1 MASSNTNDSKAA
13 TLARIQRTEVYAEG
27 VRRAFAKTVNAIL
40 ALNKTMPTLDEG
52 EMYSF
57 DAQKESM
64 QKKVEALLRQ
74 LHSVVTTAIKRGIVL
89 EWDKANEECDKL
101 VQSCFGKEVL
111 SSSAF
116 TAWTNRNEN
125 AQQSF
130 INRAEKGLNLSQ
142 RVWQNVQQLRDE
154 MEVAMTVAIG
164 EGNSAASM
172 SRKVRQYLNDP
183 DLMFRRFRYKDE
195 NGEWQRKWKKRIK
208 DEATGKYK
216 WIDYDKDSYKVGA
229 GVYKSS
235 AKNAM
240 RVTRTETNIAY
251 RRADHERWSQMDF
264 VLGQRVNL
272 SRSHPKKD
280 ICDKLAGDYP
290 KDFVFDGWHPQC
302 FCYVT
307 PITLPPEE
315 TAHLTKMMLNGEDW
329 RKELKRLV
337 RGREIKSYP
346 DNFKEWVNDN
356 ADKIAASK
364 ARGTEPYFIKNNAKA
379 IDKILN
385 PEQTPSIEEI
395 ATKRHEERTPEKE
408 QELREYWS
416 KKVAEGEER
425 RKKQS
430 ILDKAAERHAARTPE
445 QIAEIQQRA
454 AERQKR
460 ISKEKAYSHYG
471 DRILRY
477 MDGIS
482 DVDTSSLSKAIQQR
496 DFALIK
502 LEADKL
508 KSLGKQILSLKRLD
522 DPMQVAKDYSMAD
535 AISVNK
541 AVESRLARESTE
553 LFARKSFLESE
564 IRWVEAHKKY
574 ATWKVAQNAYKKE
587 LAIVQRKI
595 DIKAVVDS
603 VDDALA
609 FASTSRSKIIKT
621 LADDMRKLL
630 SVSDVD
636 LVLAKKKAQELND
649 KYQQLKSKGV
659 KKAKATS
666 STSIKS
672 ETVDDLKKRLGSSM
686 PRTLDHLKDAIAK
699 YQRTSKYGD
708 TAKNHKDEIER
719 LMRKLFD
726 EHDLGM
732 NIDDTTLEPVLNS
745 WLKNTFETG
754 SSGGYK
760 GSSKT
765 SGKIETGHARLGAA
779 HRLFGLGKDLANDQ
793 LSRHE
798 YEKYGNLLDH
808 DIVSSMSHNT
818 ARQYGNVEIRFKKD
832 KVIATWTAGDSLGER
847 FQPSLVS
854 DPKSCSFDNLYNT
867 PDNDAIQTHDLAKFK
882 RDHISSYLEL
892 QYHGDL
898 TVDCVES
905 LTFPYDLKEP
915 SRSKFLKVAEKWKAA
930 GVKIYYIVSG
940 TLYQL

>member
-1 MASSNTNDSKAA
+1 MASSNKNDSKAA

-27 VRRAFAKTVNAIL
+27 VRKAFAKTVNAIL
-40 ALNKTMPTLDEG
+40 ALNKTIPTLEEG

-74 LHSVVTTAIKRGIVL
+74 LHSIVTTAIKRGIVL
-89 EWDKANEECDKL
+89 EWDKANDECDKL

-125 AQQSF
+125 AQQAF

-142 RVWQNVQQLRDE
+142 RIWQNVQQLRDE

-195 NGEWQRKWKKRIK
+195 NGEWQRKWKKRVK
-208 DEATGKYK
+208 DETTGKYK

-329 RKELKRLV
+329 RVELKRLV

-385 PEQTPSIEEI
+385 PEQTPSIEDI
-395 ATKRHEERTPEKE
+395 AAKRHEERTPEKE
-408 QELREYWS
+408 KELREYWA
-416 KKVAEGEER
+416 KKVAEGDER
-425 RKKQS
+425 RKKQA

-445 QIAEIQQRA
+445 QIADIQQRA
-454 AERQKR
+454 AERQK
-460 ISKEKAYSHYG
+460 KH
-471 DRILRY
+471 
-477 MDGIS
+477 
-482 DVDTSSLSKAIQQR
+482 T
-496 DFALIK
+496 LIK
-502 LEADKL
+502 KTANNVLKVANDYAEVDYADLEKYINDGNLDAMQKQTKIVAQQIAGVKADEKFL
-508 KSLGKQILSLKRLD
+508 SDLIPDVHSWHKQFTSEELHKVYD
-522 DPMQVAKDYSMAD
+522 
-535 AISVNK
+535 
-541 AVESRLARESTE
+541 AVEAKLSQ
-553 LFARKSFLESE
+553 FASMSLEQQ
-564 IRWVEAHKKY
+564 KKKLDFEVQY
-574 ATWKVAQNAYKKE
+574 VADPSKYKAGAVKHSTWKVAQDAYHKE
-587 LAIVQRKI
+587 LQSVIYKI
-595 DIKAVVDS
+595 DVNTAINDLQAVKTWSKAHPKSLKVANFLADAENAINAKEDIASIKSKVSIAIQEYQKRLAEQAKRDAKKLAKGIKETTFASLDTKVRDKLMNDFESGKQS
-603 VDDALA
+603 VQKRYDKLFDDAQNDWAL
-609 FASTSRSKIIKT
+609 
-621 LADDMRKLL
+621 
-630 SVSDVD
+630 
-636 LVLAKKKAQELND
+636 LND
-649 KYQQLKSKGV
+649 EEKILLTKYTQTYCYLNEPLRNMTYTGGRPQSEYNNDMPKITAALNKCKARENMVVRRGTGDYYIPELGKYLSSVNVGDVFVDGAFLSTACHKSKGFSQSYNMV
-659 KKAKATS
+659 IVVPKGACGIFAEPFSHFNSDMRYDFEGSIWDGSYKCGIGGEFEWIGQRGNRFRVLSKK
-666 STSIKS
+666 
-672 ETVDDLKKRLGSSM
+672 G
-686 PRTLDHLKDAIAK
+686 
-699 YQRTSKYGD
+699 
-708 TAKNHKDEIER
+708 
-719 LMRKLFD
+719 
-726 EHDLGM
+726 
-732 NIDDTTLEPVLNS
+732 
-745 WLKNTFETG
+745 NT
-754 SSGGYK
+754 
-760 GSSKT
+760 
-765 SGKIETGHARLGAA
+765 I
-779 HRLFGLGKDLANDQ
+779 
-793 LSRHE
+793 
-798 YEKYGNLLDH
+798 
-808 DIVSSMSHNT
+808 
-818 ARQYGNVEIRFKKD
+818 
-832 KVIATWTAGDSLGER
+832 
-847 FQPSLVS
+847 
-854 DPKSCSFDNLYNT
+854 
-867 PDNDAIQTHDLAKFK
+867 
-882 RDHISSYLEL
+882 YLEIIG
-892 QYHGDL
+892 Q
-898 TVDCVES
+898 
-905 LTFPYDLKEP
+905 
-915 SRSKFLKVAEKWKAA
+915 
-930 GVKIYYIVSG
+930 
-940 TLYQL
+940 LYAQPK

>member
-1 MASSNTNDSKAA
+1 MASSNKNDSKAA

-40 ALNKTMPTLDEG
+40 ALNKTMPKLDEG

-64 QKKVEALLRQ
+64 QKKVETLLRQ

-89 EWDKANEECDKL
+89 EWDKANDECDKL

-111 SSSAF
+111 SSSTF
-116 TAWTNRNEN
+116 TAWTNRNET

-142 RVWQNVQQLRDE
+142 RIWQNVQQLRDE

-195 NGEWQRKWKKRIK
+195 NGEWQRKWKKRVK

-329 RKELKRLV
+329 RAELKRLV

-364 ARGTEPYFIKNNAKA
+364 ARGTEPYFIKNNAKV

-385 PEQTPSIEEI
+385 PDQTPSIEDI
-395 ATKRHEERTPEKE
+395 AAKRHEERTPEREK
-408 QELREYWS
+408 ELRDYWA
-416 KKVAEGEER
+416 KKVAEGDER
-425 RKKQS
+425 RKKQA

-445 QIAEIQQRA
+445 HIAEIQQRA
-454 AERQKR
+454 AERQK
-460 ISKEKAYSHYG
+460 KH
-471 DRILRY
+471 
-477 MDGIS
+477 
-482 DVDTSSLSKAIQQR
+482 
-496 DFALIK
+496 ALIK
-502 LEADKL
+502 KTANNVLKVANDYAEVDFADLEKYINDGNLDAMQKQTKIVAQQIAGVKADEKFL
-508 KSLGKQILSLKRLD
+508 SDLIPDVHTWHKQFSSEELHKVYD
-522 DPMQVAKDYSMAD
+522 
-535 AISVNK
+535 
-541 AVESRLARESTE
+541 AVEAKLSQ
-553 LFARKSFLESE
+553 FALMSLEQQ
-564 IRWVEAHKKY
+564 KKKLDFEVQY
-574 ATWKVAQNAYKKE
+574 VADPSKYKAGAVKHSTWKVAQDAYQKE
-587 LAIVQRKI
+587 LQSVIYKI
-595 DIKAVVDS
+595 DVNTAINDLQAVKTWSKAHPKSLKV
-603 VDDALA
+603 AN
-609 FASTSRSKIIKT
+609 F
-621 LADDMRKLL
+621 LADAENAIN
-630 SVSDVD
+630 
-636 LVLAKKKAQELND
+636 AKEDIA
-649 KYQQLKSKGV
+649 
-659 KKAKATS
+659 
-666 STSIKS
+666 SIKS
-672 ETVDDLKKRLGSSM
+672 K
-686 PRTLDHLKDAIAK
+686 
-699 YQRTSKYGD
+699 
-708 TAKNHKDEIER
+708 
-719 LMRKLFD
+719 
-726 EHDLGM
+726 
-732 NIDDTTLEPVLNS
+732 
-745 WLKNTFETG
+745 
-754 SSGGYK
+754 
-760 GSSKT
+760 
-765 SGKIETGHARLGAA
+765 
-779 HRLFGLGKDLANDQ
+779 
-793 LSRHE
+793 
-798 YEKYGNLLDH
+798 
-808 DIVSSMSHNT
+808 VS
-818 ARQYGNVEIRFKKD
+818 
-832 KVIATWTAGDSLGER
+832 L
-847 FQPSLVS
+847 
-854 DPKSCSFDNLYNT
+854 
-867 PDNDAIQTHDLAKFK
+867 AIQ
-882 RDHISSYLEL
+882 
-892 QYHGDL
+892 
-898 TVDCVES
+898 
-905 LTFPYDLKEP
+905 
-915 SRSKFLKVAEKWKAA
+915 
-930 GVKIYYIVSG
+930 
-940 TLYQL
+940 

>member
-1 MASSNTNDSKAA
+1 MASSNKNDSKAA

-40 ALNKTMPTLDEG
+40 ALNKTMPILDEG

-89 EWDKANEECDKL
+89 EWDKANDECDKL

-111 SSSAF
+111 SSSTF
-116 TAWTNRNEN
+116 TAWTNRNET

-142 RVWQNVQQLRDE
+142 RIWQNVQQLRDE

-329 RKELKRLV
+329 RAELKRLV

-364 ARGTEPYFIKNNAKA
+364 ARGTEPYFIKNNAKV

-385 PEQTPSIEEI
+385 PDQTPSIEDI
-395 ATKRHEERTPEKE
+395 AAKRHEERTPEREK
-408 QELREYWS
+408 ELRDYWA
-416 KKVAEGEER
+416 KKVAEGDER
-425 RKKQS
+425 RKKQT

-445 QIAEIQQRA
+445 QIADIQQRA
-454 AERQKR
+454 AERQK
-460 ISKEKAYSHYG
+460 KH
-471 DRILRY
+471 
-477 MDGIS
+477 
-482 DVDTSSLSKAIQQR
+482 
-496 DFALIK
+496 ALIK
-502 LEADKL
+502 KTANNVLKVANDYAEVDFADLEKYINDGNLDAMQKQTKIVAQQIAGVKADEKFL
-508 KSLGKQILSLKRLD
+508 SDLIPDVHSWHKQFTSEELHKVYD
-522 DPMQVAKDYSMAD
+522 
-535 AISVNK
+535 
-541 AVESRLARESTE
+541 AVEAKLSM
-553 LFARKSFLESE
+553 FASMSLEQQ
-564 IRWVEAHKKY
+564 KKKLDFEVLY
-574 ATWKVAQNAYKKE
+574 VADPSKYKAGAVKHSTWKVAQDAYQKE
-587 LAIVQRKI
+587 LQSVIYKI
-595 DIKAVVDS
+595 DVNTAINDLQAV
-603 VDDALA
+603 
-609 FASTSRSKIIKT
+609 KT
-621 LADDMRKLL
+621 WSNAHPKSLKVANFLADAE
-630 SVSDVD
+630 SAIN
-636 LVLAKKKAQELND
+636 AKED
-649 KYQQLKSKGV
+649 I
-659 KKAKATS
+659 
-666 STSIKS
+666 TSIKS
-672 ETVDDLKKRLGSSM
+672 KVSLAIQEYQKRLAEQAKRDAKKLAKGIKETTFAS
-686 PRTLDHLKDAIAK
+686 LDVKVRDKLMNDFESGKQSVQQRYDKLFKDASSDWASLNDEEKILLTK
-699 YQRTSKYGD
+699 YTQTYSYLNEPLRNINYVGGRPISEYNNDMPKITAALNKCKARENMVVRRGTGD
-708 TAKNHKDEIER
+708 YYIPELGKNLSSVNAGDVFVDGAFLSTACH
-719 LMRKLFD
+719 
-726 EHDLGM
+726 
-732 NIDDTTLEPVLNS
+732 
-745 WLKNTFETG
+745 
-754 SSGGYK
+754 
-760 GSSKT
+760 SSKGFPLSYNMVIVVPKGACGIFAEPFSHYNHGSYDFEGT
-765 SGKIETGHARLGAA
+765 IWNGSDKCGIGGEFEWIAQRGNKFRVLSKKGKTI
-779 HRLFGLGKDLANDQ
+779 
-793 LSRHE
+793 
-798 YEKYGNLLDH
+798 
-808 DIVSSMSHNT
+808 
-818 ARQYGNVEIRFKKD
+818 
-832 KVIATWTAGDSLGER
+832 
-847 FQPSLVS
+847 
-854 DPKSCSFDNLYNT
+854 
-867 PDNDAIQTHDLAKFK
+867 
-882 RDHISSYLEL
+882 YLEIIG
-892 QYHGDL
+892 Q
-898 TVDCVES
+898 
-905 LTFPYDLKEP
+905 
-915 SRSKFLKVAEKWKAA
+915 
-930 GVKIYYIVSG
+930 
-940 TLYQL
+940 LYAQPK

>member
-1 MASSNTNDSKAA
+1 MASSNKNDSKAA

-40 ALNKTMPTLDEG
+40 ALNKTMPKLDEG

-64 QKKVEALLRQ
+64 QKKVETLLRQ

-89 EWDKANEECDKL
+89 EWDKANDECDKL

-111 SSSAF
+111 SSSTF
-116 TAWTNRNEN
+116 TAWTNRNET

-142 RVWQNVQQLRDE
+142 RIWQNVQQLRDE

-195 NGEWQRKWKKRIK
+195 NGEWQRKWKKRVK

-329 RKELKRLV
+329 RAELKRLV

-364 ARGTEPYFIKNNAKA
+364 ARGTEPYFIKNNAKV

-385 PEQTPSIEEI
+385 PDQTPSIEDI
-395 ATKRHEERTPEKE
+395 AAKRHEERTPEREK
-408 QELREYWS
+408 ELRDYWA
-416 KKVAEGEER
+416 KKVAEGDER
-425 RKKQS
+425 RKKQA

-445 QIAEIQQRA
+445 HIAEIQQRA
-454 AERQKR
+454 AERQK
-460 ISKEKAYSHYG
+460 KH
-471 DRILRY
+471 
-477 MDGIS
+477 
-482 DVDTSSLSKAIQQR
+482 
-496 DFALIK
+496 ALIK
-502 LEADKL
+502 KTANNVLKVANDYAEVDFADLEKYINDGNLYAMQKQTKIVAQQIAGVKADEKFL
-508 KSLGKQILSLKRLD
+508 SDLIPDVHTWHKQFSSEELHKVYD
-522 DPMQVAKDYSMAD
+522 
-535 AISVNK
+535 
-541 AVESRLARESTE
+541 AVEAKLSQ
-553 LFARKSFLESE
+553 FALMSLEQQ
-564 IRWVEAHKKY
+564 KKKLDFEVQY
-574 ATWKVAQNAYKKE
+574 VADPSKYKAGAVKHSTWKVAQDAYQKE
-587 LAIVQRKI
+587 LQSVIYKI
-595 DIKAVVDS
+595 DVNTAINDLQAVKTWSKAHPKSLKVANFLADAENAINAKEDIASIKSKVSLAIQEYQKRLAEQAKRDAKKLAKGIKETTFASLDVKVRDKLVNDFESGKQSVQQRYDKLFKDASSDWASLNDEEKILLTKYTQSYCYLNEPLRNMNYTGGRPQSEYNNDMPKITAALNKCKARENMIVRRGTGDYYIPELGKYLSS
-603 VDDALA
+603 VDVGDVFVDGA
-609 FASTSRSKIIKT
+609 FLST
-621 LADDMRKLL
+621 ACH
-630 SVSDVD
+630 
-636 LVLAKKKAQELND
+636 
-649 KYQQLKSKGV
+649 KSKGFSQSYNMV
-659 KKAKATS
+659 IVVPKGACGIFAEPFS
-666 STSIKS
+666 HFNSDMRYDYEGSIW
-672 ETVDDLKKRLGSSM
+672 DGSY
-686 PRTLDHLKDAIAK
+686 KCGIGGEFEWIG
-699 YQRTSKYGD
+699 QRGNKFRVLSKNG
-708 TAKNHKDEIER
+708 
-719 LMRKLFD
+719 
-726 EHDLGM
+726 
-732 NIDDTTLEPVLNS
+732 
-745 WLKNTFETG
+745 
-754 SSGGYK
+754 
-760 GSSKT
+760 KT
-765 SGKIETGHARLGAA
+765 I
-779 HRLFGLGKDLANDQ
+779 
-793 LSRHE
+793 
-798 YEKYGNLLDH
+798 
-808 DIVSSMSHNT
+808 
-818 ARQYGNVEIRFKKD
+818 
-832 KVIATWTAGDSLGER
+832 
-847 FQPSLVS
+847 
-854 DPKSCSFDNLYNT
+854 
-867 PDNDAIQTHDLAKFK
+867 
-882 RDHISSYLEL
+882 YLEIIG
-892 QYHGDL
+892 Q
-898 TVDCVES
+898 
-905 LTFPYDLKEP
+905 
-915 SRSKFLKVAEKWKAA
+915 
-930 GVKIYYIVSG
+930 
-940 TLYQL
+940 LYVQPK

>member
-307 PITLPPEE
+307 PITIPPEE

-346 DNFKEWVNDN
+346 SNFVDWVKDNS
-356 ADKIAASK
+356 DKIAASQ
-364 ARGTEPYFIKNNAKA
+364 ARGTEPYFIKNNAST

-385 PEQTPSIEEI
+385 PDQSPSIAEI
-395 ATKRHEERTPEKE
+395 AAKRHEERTPEKE
-408 QELREYWS
+408 KELREYWA

-430 ILDKAAERHAARTPE
+430 ILDKAAARHAARTPE
-445 QIAEIQQRA
+445 QIDDIKKRAE
-454 AERQKR
+454 ERQKR
-460 ISKEKAYSHYG
+460 I
-471 DRILRY
+471 
-477 MDGIS
+477 
-482 DVDTSSLSKAIQQR
+482 
-496 DFALIK
+496 
-502 LEADKL
+502 
-508 KSLGKQILSLKRLD
+508 
-522 DPMQVAKDYSMAD
+522 
-535 AISVNK
+535 
-541 AVESRLARESTE
+541 
-553 LFARKSFLESE
+553 
-564 IRWVEAHKKY
+564 
-574 ATWKVAQNAYKKE
+574 
-587 LAIVQRKI
+587 
-595 DIKAVVDS
+595 
-603 VDDALA
+603 
-609 FASTSRSKIIKT
+609 
-621 LADDMRKLL
+621 
-630 SVSDVD
+630 
-636 LVLAKKKAQELND
+636 
-649 KYQQLKSKGV
+649 
-659 KKAKATS
+659 
-666 STSIKS
+666 
-672 ETVDDLKKRLGSSM
+672 
-686 PRTLDHLKDAIAK
+686 
-699 YQRTSKYGD
+699 
-708 TAKNHKDEIER
+708 
-719 LMRKLFD
+719 
-726 EHDLGM
+726 
-732 NIDDTTLEPVLNS
+732 
-745 WLKNTFETG
+745 
-754 SSGGYK
+754 
-760 GSSKT
+760 
-765 SGKIETGHARLGAA
+765 
-779 HRLFGLGKDLANDQ
+779 
-793 LSRHE
+793 
-798 YEKYGNLLDH
+798 
-808 DIVSSMSHNT
+808 
-818 ARQYGNVEIRFKKD
+818 
-832 KVIATWTAGDSLGER
+832 AGDSLSER
-847 FQPSLVS
+847 FQPTLVS

-898 TVDCVES
+898 TIDCVES
-905 LTFPYDLKEP
+905 LTFPYDLKDP
-915 SRSKFLKVAEKWKAA
+915 SRSQFLKVAEKWKAA
-930 GVKIYYIVSG
+930 GAKIYYIVSD

>member
-508 KSLGKQILSLKRLD
+508 KSLGKQIISLKRLD

-541 AVESRLARESTE
+541 AVESRLARERVLSYLHE
-553 LFARKSFLESE
+553 RVSSKVKLDGLKL
-564 IRWVEAHKKY
+564 IR
-574 ATWKVAQNAYKKE
+574 
-587 LAIVQRKI
+587 
-595 DIKAVVDS
+595 
-603 VDDALA
+603 
-609 FASTSRSKIIKT
+609 
-621 LADDMRKLL
+621 
-630 SVSDVD
+630 
-636 LVLAKKKAQELND
+636 
-649 KYQQLKSKGV
+649 
-659 KKAKATS
+659 
-666 STSIKS
+666 
-672 ETVDDLKKRLGSSM
+672 SM
-686 PRTLDHLKDAIAK
+686 PHGKLRKMRI
-699 YQRTSKYGD
+699 R
-708 TAKNHKDEIER
+708 KNLPSFKER
-719 LMRKLFD
+719 
-726 EHDLGM
+726 
-732 NIDDTTLEPVLNS
+732 
-745 WLKNTFETG
+745 
-754 SSGGYK
+754 
-760 GSSKT
+760 
-765 SGKIETGHARLGAA
+765 
-779 HRLFGLGKDLANDQ
+779 
-793 LSRHE
+793 
-798 YEKYGNLLDH
+798 
-808 DIVSSMSHNT
+808 
-818 ARQYGNVEIRFKKD
+818 
-832 KVIATWTAGDSLGER
+832 
-847 FQPSLVS
+847 
-854 DPKSCSFDNLYNT
+854 
-867 PDNDAIQTHDLAKFK
+867 
-882 RDHISSYLEL
+882 
-892 QYHGDL
+892 
-898 TVDCVES
+898 
-905 LTFPYDLKEP
+905 
-915 SRSKFLKVAEKWKAA
+915 
-930 GVKIYYIVSG
+930 
-940 TLYQL
+940 

>member
-142 RVWQNVQQLRDE
+142 RIWQNVQQLRDE

-195 NGEWQRKWKKRIK
+195 NGEWQRKWKKRVK

-329 RKELKRLV
+329 RAELKRLV

-364 ARGTEPYFIKNNAKA
+364 ARGTEPYFIKNNAKV

-385 PEQTPSIEEI
+385 PDQTPSIEDI
-395 ATKRHEERTPEKE
+395 AAKRHEERTPEREK
-408 QELREYWS
+408 ELRDYWA
-416 KKVAEGEER
+416 KKVAEGDER
-425 RKKQS
+425 RKKQA

-445 QIAEIQQRA
+445 HIAEIQQRA
-454 AERQKR
+454 AERQK
-460 ISKEKAYSHYG
+460 KH
-471 DRILRY
+471 
-477 MDGIS
+477 
-482 DVDTSSLSKAIQQR
+482 
-496 DFALIK
+496 ALIK
-502 LEADKL
+502 KTANNVLKVANDYAEVDFADLEKYINDGNLDAMQKQTKIVAQQIAGVKADEKFL
-508 KSLGKQILSLKRLD
+508 SDLIPDVHTWHKQFSSEELHKVYD
-522 DPMQVAKDYSMAD
+522 
-535 AISVNK
+535 
-541 AVESRLARESTE
+541 AVEAKLSQ
-553 LFARKSFLESE
+553 FALMSLEQQ
-564 IRWVEAHKKY
+564 KKKLDFEVQY
-574 ATWKVAQNAYKKE
+574 VADPSKYKAGAVKHSTWKVAQDAYQKE
-587 LAIVQRKI
+587 LQSVIYKI
-595 DIKAVVDS
+595 DVNTAINDLQAVKTWSKAHPKSLKVANFLADAENAINAKEDIASIKSKVSLAIQEYQKRLAEQAKRDAKKLAKGIKETTFASLDVKVRDKLVNDFESGKQSVQQRYDKLFKDASSDWASLNDEEKILLTKYTQSYCYLNERLRNMNYTGGRPQSEYNNDMPKITAALNKCKARENMIVRRGTGDYYIPELGKYLSS
-603 VDDALA
+603 VDVGDVFVDGA
-609 FASTSRSKIIKT
+609 FLST
-621 LADDMRKLL
+621 ACH
-630 SVSDVD
+630 
-636 LVLAKKKAQELND
+636 
-649 KYQQLKSKGV
+649 KSKGFSQSYNMV
-659 KKAKATS
+659 IVVPKGACGIFAEPFS
-666 STSIKS
+666 HFNSDMRYDYEGSIW
-672 ETVDDLKKRLGSSM
+672 DGSY
-686 PRTLDHLKDAIAK
+686 KCGIGGEFEWIG
-699 YQRTSKYGD
+699 QRGNKFRVLSKNG
-708 TAKNHKDEIER
+708 
-719 LMRKLFD
+719 
-726 EHDLGM
+726 
-732 NIDDTTLEPVLNS
+732 
-745 WLKNTFETG
+745 
-754 SSGGYK
+754 
-760 GSSKT
+760 KT
-765 SGKIETGHARLGAA
+765 I
-779 HRLFGLGKDLANDQ
+779 
-793 LSRHE
+793 
-798 YEKYGNLLDH
+798 
-808 DIVSSMSHNT
+808 
-818 ARQYGNVEIRFKKD
+818 
-832 KVIATWTAGDSLGER
+832 
-847 FQPSLVS
+847 
-854 DPKSCSFDNLYNT
+854 
-867 PDNDAIQTHDLAKFK
+867 
-882 RDHISSYLEL
+882 YLEIIG
-892 QYHGDL
+892 Q
-898 TVDCVES
+898 
-905 LTFPYDLKEP
+905 
-915 SRSKFLKVAEKWKAA
+915 
-930 GVKIYYIVSG
+930 
-940 TLYQL
+940 LYVQPK

>member
-1 MASSNTNDSKAA
+1 MASSNKNDSKAA

-101 VQSCFGKEVL
+101 VQSCFGKDVL
-111 SSSAF
+111 SSTAF

-395 ATKRHEERTPEKE
+395 AAKRHEERTPEKE
-408 QELREYWS
+408 KELREYWS
-416 KKVAEGEER
+416 KKVADGEER
-425 RKKQS
+425 RKKQA

-454 AERQKR
+454 AERQK
-460 ISKEKAYSHYG
+460 KH
-471 DRILRY
+471 
-477 MDGIS
+477 
-482 DVDTSSLSKAIQQR
+482 
-496 DFALIK
+496 ALIK
-502 LEADKL
+502 KTANNVLKVANDYAEVDFADLEKYINDGNLDAMQKQTKIVAQQIAGVKADEKFL
-508 KSLGKQILSLKRLD
+508 SDLIPDAHSWHKQFSSEELHKVYD
-522 DPMQVAKDYSMAD
+522 
-535 AISVNK
+535 
-541 AVESRLARESTE
+541 AVEAKLSQ
-553 LFARKSFLESE
+553 FASMSLEQQ
-564 IRWVEAHKKY
+564 KKKLDFEVQY
-574 ATWKVAQNAYKKE
+574 VADPSKYKAGAVKHSTWKVAQDAYHKQ
-587 LAIVQRKI
+587 LQGVIYKI
-595 DIKAVVDS
+595 DVNTAINDLQAVKTWSKAHPKSLKVANFLADAENAINAKEDIASIKSKVSIAIQEYQKRLAEQAKR
-603 VDDALA
+603 DAKKLA
-609 FASTSRSKIIKT
+609 KGIKETTFASLDTKVRDKLMNDFESGKQSVQKRYDKLFNDAQNDWALLNNEEKILLTKYT
-621 LADDMRKLL
+621 QTYCYLNEPLRNMTYTGGRPQSEYNNDMPKITAALNKCKARENMVVRRGTGDYYIPELGKYL
-630 SVSDVD
+630 SSVNVGDVFVD
-636 LVLAKKKAQELND
+636 GAFLSTACH
-649 KYQQLKSKGV
+649 KSKGFSQSYNMV
-659 KKAKATS
+659 IVVPKGACGIFAEPFSHFNSDMRYDFEGSIWDGSYKCGIGGEFEWIGQRGNRFMVLSKK
-666 STSIKS
+666 
-672 ETVDDLKKRLGSSM
+672 G
-686 PRTLDHLKDAIAK
+686 
-699 YQRTSKYGD
+699 
-708 TAKNHKDEIER
+708 
-719 LMRKLFD
+719 
-726 EHDLGM
+726 
-732 NIDDTTLEPVLNS
+732 
-745 WLKNTFETG
+745 NT
-754 SSGGYK
+754 
-760 GSSKT
+760 
-765 SGKIETGHARLGAA
+765 I
-779 HRLFGLGKDLANDQ
+779 
-793 LSRHE
+793 
-798 YEKYGNLLDH
+798 
-808 DIVSSMSHNT
+808 
-818 ARQYGNVEIRFKKD
+818 
-832 KVIATWTAGDSLGER
+832 
-847 FQPSLVS
+847 
-854 DPKSCSFDNLYNT
+854 
-867 PDNDAIQTHDLAKFK
+867 
-882 RDHISSYLEL
+882 YLEIIG
-892 QYHGDL
+892 Q
-898 TVDCVES
+898 
-905 LTFPYDLKEP
+905 
-915 SRSKFLKVAEKWKAA
+915 
-930 GVKIYYIVSG
+930 
-940 TLYQL
+940 LYAQPK

>member
-1 MASSNTNDSKAA
+1 MASSDKNDMKSA
-13 TLARIQRTEVYAEG
+13 TLARIQRTEMYAEG

-40 ALNKTMPTLDEG
+40 ALNKTMPTLEDG
-52 EMYSF
+52 EMFSF
-57 DAQKESM
+57 DAQKETM

-111 SSSAF
+111 SSSTF

-130 INRAEKGLNLSQ
+130 INRSEKGLNLSQ
-142 RVWQNVQQLRDE
+142 RIWQNVQQLRDE

-195 NGEWQRKWKKRIK
+195 NGEWKKKWKKRIK
-208 DEATGKYK
+208 DEATGQYR

-346 DNFKEWVNDN
+346 SNFVDWVKDNS
-356 ADKIAASK
+356 DKIAASQ
-364 ARGTEPYFIKNNAKA
+364 ARGTEPYFIKNNAST

-385 PEQTPSIEEI
+385 PDQSPSIAEI
-395 ATKRHEERTPEKE
+395 AAKRHEERTPEKE
-408 QELREYWS
+408 KELREYWA

-430 ILDKAAERHAARTPE
+430 ILDKAAARHAARTPE
-445 QIAEIQQRA
+445 QIDDIKKRAE
-454 AERQKR
+454 ERQKR
-460 ISKEKAYSHYG
+460 IAGERAITHYG
-471 DRILRY
+471 ERILRY

-482 DVDTSSLSKAIQQR
+482 DIDTASLSKAIQQR
-496 DFALIK
+496 DYALVK
-502 LEADKL
+502 SEADKL
-508 KSLGKQILSLKRLD
+508 KILGKQILSLSRLD
-522 DPMQVAKDYSMAD
+522 NPMKVARDYSMAD

-541 AVESRLARESTE
+541 AVESRLAKESSE
-553 LFARKSFLESE
+553 PFARKRFLESE
-564 IRWVEAHKKY
+564 IKWVETHKKY
-574 ATWKVAQNAYKKE
+574 STWKVAQDAYKKE
-587 LAIVQRKI
+587 LAIVQKKI
-595 DIKAVVDS
+595 DVKSVIDS

-621 LADDMRKLL
+621 LADDMRKIL
-630 SVSDVD
+630 SVPNIDIS
-636 LVLAKKKAQELND
+636 LAKTKAAELNK
-649 KYQQLKSKGV
+649 KYQQLKSKGL
-659 KKAKATS
+659 KKAKSVAS
-666 STSIKS
+666 KSIKHES
-672 ETVDDLKKRLGSSM
+672 VDDLKKRLGSSM
-686 PRTLDHLKDAIAK
+686 PKTLEHLKDAITK
-699 YQRTSKYGD
+699 YQKTSKYGD

-719 LMRKLFD
+719 LMTKLFD

-732 NIDDTTLEPVLNS
+732 NIDDTTLEAVLNS
-745 WLKNTFETG
+745 WFKNTFETG
-754 SSGGYK
+754 SSGGYT

-765 SGKIETGHARLGAA
+765 SGKIEVSHRRLGAA

-818 ARQYGNVEIRFKKD
+818 ATQYGNVEIRFKKD
-832 KVIATWTAGDSLGER
+832 KVIATWTAGDSLSER
-847 FQPSLVS
+847 FQPTLVS

-898 TVDCVES
+898 TIDCVES
-905 LTFPYDLKEP
+905 LTFPYDLKDP
-915 SRSKFLKVAEKWKAA
+915 SRSQFLKVAEKWKAA
-930 GVKIYYIVSG
+930 GAKIYYIVSD